1 MTVVT
6 KQDIMNT
13 LTRLGIQ
20 KGDVVVF
27 HSSLKSMG
35 RVEGG
40 AQTVIDAFLEQV
52 GPDGTVSVPTL
63 LGESYAVAFDIWDR
77 DTTPSEVGYITEVF
91 RTMPGTLRS
100 DNPTHSLAAR
110 GRLAHEL
117 TCEHDGYGPRP
128 GMFGQWAFSHSSPW
142 QKLYDYNG
150 KIVWVGTSTLT
161 GTHRHLAEYVAAEK
175 VIEKHP
181 EALEA
186 LMTYNDPRGE
196 NAFFPM
202 LKWCTR
208 DSVFERLFRDRGQLL
223 SAPCGDAVFQAI
235 DVRTFVDTELELML
249 KDPLTYTDVTDPEW
263 VQWMLD
269 VDDYS
274 MTTWP
279 KE

>member
-100 DNPTHSLAAR
+100 DNPTHSVAAR
-110 GRLAHEL
+110 GKLAHEL
-117 TCEHDGYGPRP
+117 TCEHGGYGPRY
-128 GMFGQWAFSHSSPW
+128 GFFGDYAFAHSSPW
-142 QKLYDYNG
+142 QKLYDHNG
-150 KIVWVGTSTLT
+150 KIVWVGTQTIT

-175 VIEKHP
+175 VLEKHP
-181 EALEA
+181 EAMADLRVYNGPIEEA
-186 LMTYNDPRGE
+186 FWPDIKWKPDGSEFETMFRQQGLM
-196 NAFFPM
+196 
-202 LKWCTR
+202 
-208 DSVFERLFRDRGQLL
+208 V
-223 SAPCGDAVFQAI
+223 SAPCGDAQFTVV
-235 DVRTFVDTELELML
+235 DVRPFVDIQLEYLL
-249 KDPLTYTDVTDPEW
+249 KEPTVYTDVTNPKW
-263 VQWMLD
+263 IQWMLD
-269 VDDYS
+269 VDDYK

-279 KE
+279 KKQ